1 MSKRLEHLAPMG
13 AGGERTPRY
22 IRCYDNG
29 GESLDR
35 YTVVYTRTHL
45 TLGTD
50 RYYTSVSMNDMPFF
64 PSGICQ
70 HGEHPRLI
78 DRPTSSHLGRRIPFS
93 ALPEDC
99 RRVVLMDYAVLWD
112 IPELTEGRR

>member
-1 MSKRLEHLAPMG
+1 MSMRLERLAPMDA
-13 AGGERTPRY
+13 AGTRTPRY

-29 GESLDR
+29 GETLDNF
-35 YTVVYTRTHL
+35 TVVYTRTHL
-45 TLGTD
+45 RLGAE

-99 RRVVLMDYAVLWD
+99 RRVVLMDYADLWD
-112 IPELTEGRR
+112 IPELAEERR